1 MQSKSDKYFIGI
13 DVGGTKVYGG
23 LVTPAGTIAA
33 QHKEPTPLKASPR
46 QILDVVDRVV
56 GELLKARA
64 LTLRSIL
71 GLGIAVPGIVDNMGR
86 VVITPNIDLTG
97 TDLKKILEKKY
108 KVRVAVGND
117 VNLGVLGEKWLG
129 AGRKAQNIIGIFP
142 GTGVGGGI
150 IVKGDFLT
158 GHQGAAAELG
168 HMCVNPKGPQCTC
181 GNTGC
186 LEAVVGRW
194 AVERDIRDAVKKG
207 SRTIIT
213 ELVGEKLEQIK
224 SGMLAKALKAKDPLV
239 TRVMARAA
247 DTLAGACVTLNHV
260 FNTEVF
266 IFGGGVIEA
275 CGDFILPRIERALK
289 KDPFF
294 KDLQTPKVLAA
305 KLGDDAVILG
315 AVAAVR
321 QGADLKALSSA
332 YYPRIKIMPSG
343 KVSINAILID
353 KPFYLRAD
361 GKLKEPEE
369 FVPPHI
375 TNDLVEE
382 LTKKG
387 PDTLFIAMGKKKRLV
402 FSPKAT
408 RYLKKK
414 KITARLLPVRQAI
427 KAYNACEERK
437 AVFFYL

>member
-1 MQSKSDKYFIGI
+1 
-13 DVGGTKVYGG
+13 V
-23 LVTPAGTIAA
+23 
-33 QHKEPTPLKASPR
+33 
-46 QILDVVDRVV
+46 
-56 GELLKARA
+56 
-64 LTLRSIL
+64 
-71 GLGIAVPGIVDNMGR
+71 
-86 VVITPNIDLTG
+86 
-97 TDLKKILEKKY
+97 
-108 KVRVAVGND
+108 
-117 VNLGVLGEKWLG
+117 
-129 AGRKAQNIIGIFP
+129 
-142 GTGVGGGI
+142 
-150 IVKGDFLT
+150 
-158 GHQGAAAELG
+158 
-168 HMCVNPKGPQCTC
+168 
-181 GNTGC
+181 GC

-194 AVERDIRDAVKKG
+194 AIERDIRDAVKKG
-207 SRTIIT
+207 ARTIIT
-213 ELVGEKLEQIK
+213 DLVGEKLAQIK
-224 SGMLAKALKAKDPLV
+224 SGTLAKALKAKDPLV
-239 TRVMARAA
+239 TRIMTRSS
-247 DTLAGACVTLNHV
+247 DTLAGACVTLNHI

-294 KDLQTPKVLAA
+294 KNLQTPKVLAA

-321 QGADLKALSSA
+321 QGADLKAVISA
-332 YYPRIKIMPSG
+332 YYPKIKIMPSG
-343 KVSINAILID
+343 KVSVNATLID

-402 FSPKAT
+402 FSSKAT

-414 KITARLLPVRQAI
+414 RITARLLPVRAAI

>member
-1 MQSKSDKYFIGI
+1 MQTKSEKYFIGI

-23 LVTPAGTIAA
+23 LVTPAGAIAA
-33 QHKEPTPLKASPR
+33 QCKEATPLHANPK
-46 QILDVVDRVV
+46 QIMAVIEKVVNA
-56 GELLKARA
+56 LLKARGVS
-64 LTLRSIL
+64 LKNVL
-71 GLGIAVPGIVDNMGR
+71 GLGIAVPGIVDNGGR
-86 VVITPNIDLTG
+86 VVVTPNIDLSG
-97 TDLKKILEKKY
+97 TDLRKLFEKKY
-108 KVRVAVGND
+108 RMRVAVGND

-168 HMCVNPKGPQCTC
+168 HMCVDPKGPLCTC

-194 AVERDIRDAVKKG
+194 AIERDIRAAVRKG

-213 ELVGEKLEQIK
+213 ELVGEKMEQIK
-224 SGMLAKALKAKDPLV
+224 SGILVKALKAKDPLV
-239 TRVMARAA
+239 TRIMTRAA
-247 DTLAGACVTLNHV
+247 DTLADACVSLNHV

-294 KDLQTPKVLAA
+294 KSLQTPKVLAA

-321 QGADLKALSSA
+321 QGADLKALSAA
-332 YYPRIKIMPSG
+332 YYPKLRIMPSG
-343 KVSINAILID
+343 KVAVNAVLID

-375 TNDLVEE
+375 TSDLVDE

-387 PDTLFIAMGKKKRLV
+387 PDTLFIAMGKKKHLV

-414 KITARLLPVRQAI
+414 RITARLLPVRQAV